1 LIFEESLIE
10 QHDCSSN
17 NIPHPEHENPQGTSA
32 DLESLHMWWLNNL
45 LSFY

>member
-17 NIPHPEHENPQGTSA
+17 NIPHPEQENPQGTGV
-32 DLESLHMWWLNNL
+32 DLETLNVT
-45 LSFY
+45 